1 ESGAENDAQTKRENE
16 PEIGFNF
23 GQHAGDWTEDRDESA
38 QPQRPSV
45 AMSEPKEHADSA
57 PKPSI
62 AMSEPK
68 DTKSQASTSGETQR
82 PVAEEPAEA
91 ERKSARRPS
100 EDDTTELHSGRHHK
114 PPSRKR
120 QRLVRRGDRLVKNQ
134 RKQSGSL
141 SVGQVRVRRPKFPAG
156 AITNHRKRMMKVGM
170 LRGGII
176 RKPPATLMRNSL
188 RLGSQ
193 RTIKTAT
200 PVKIITK

>member
-1 ESGAENDAQTKRENE
+1 A
-16 PEIGFNF
+16 
-23 GQHAGDWTEDRDESA
+23 ESA

-82 PVAEEPAEA
+82 PV
-91 ERKSARRPS
+91 
-100 EDDTTELHSGRHHK
+100 
-114 PPSRKR
+114 
-120 QRLVRRGDRLVKNQ
+120 VKNQ

-141 SVGQVRVRRPKFPAG
+141 SVVQVRMTRPKFPSG
-156 AITNHRKRMMKVGM
+156 AITNHRKMMMKVGM

-176 RKPPATLMRNSL
+176 RKPP
-188 RLGSQ
+188 
-193 RTIKTAT
+193 
-200 PVKIITK
+200 